1 MLTAKESGLSNLD
14 TDKLTNSLLKTKS
27 FKAGYVSGILPEYQN
42 WFWARNFLLNLT
54 ATM

>member
-14 TDKLTNSLLKTKS
+14 IDKLTNSLPKTKS
-27 FKAGYVSGILPEYQN
+27 FKAGYVSGILLEYQN
-42 WFWARNFLLNLT
+42 WFQARNFLLNLT